1 MLNEKIEEM
10 EEGKKYRKKELPEA
24 VVENLGSLIEAG
36 VIIRTGKK
44 NGTRY
49 ERAPDPAWAQVAK
62 DVLSGQQI
70 DQVAAENNAEV
81 AGESPATP
89 MTQFSL
95 AIGNRAALIV
105 QMCDALQQ
113 GQAGLGTI
121 NDMKGQ
127 AILILRDLNLIEG

>member
-1 MLNEKIEEM
+1 MNEIEEM
-10 EEGKKYRKKELPEA
+10 EEEKRYRKKELPEA
-24 VVENLGSLIEAG
+24 VVEKLDALLEAG
-36 VIIRTGKK
+36 LIVKTGKK
-44 NGTRY
+44 SGTRY
-49 ERAPDPAWAQVAK
+49 HRAPDPAWVQVANA
-62 DVLSGQQI
+62 VLDGQEI
-70 DQVAAENNAEV
+70 DQVAEENNAEV
-81 AGESPATP
+81 SGQEVTTP

-127 AILILRDLNLIEG
+127 AILILRDLNLLEG